1 MCSNLTTRL
10 TAKDICA
17 SVSSRLLDT
26 TVSDICLAD
35 VVSHF
40 HEWEELASYLDLT
53 ETDEEDIKTKYS
65 NRPRLMRRE
74 ALRIWK
80 HKNGSKATYRKL
92 IVVFCSQGRA
102 DVAEKVRNLAKAG
115 DKTQSE
121 LLDTIYSYLHD
132 CYIDLPQALSSSPQ
146 WPVLP
151 HFCYVDLELFDAP
164 IPSSDDDSPKPL
176 KPITLESMLVAG
188 NFKAKRKVIL
198 VEGISG
204 SGKTTLSRYACNQWA
219 AGKLF
224 KNISLLIHVSV
235 SDPDIQSA
243 QNLSDLIPHPAKEIR
258 DAVADMIGKMN
269 GKHICFI
276 LDACDEAPQQ
286 FRSFLERFIAGSG
299 RLGLSHVTIV
309 LFSRPSLPLEY
320 NQYLTGK
327 IMVKGFTLES
337 LYKYINLRFDGG
349 DRERQL
355 LSAFEMN
362 PELESLCSLPLN
374 AAILV
379 FLYDHFKDN
388 LPNTRTELFYP
399 LLCNHLLRH
408 VRTREKKPLPILK
421 HLPDDLPSEIVS
433 SFKKVSK
440 IAYSAL
446 VEGMMIVN
454 VAFLE
459 SHDFP
464 ATESNMLGLLQVS
477 HQKITMY
484 GDEQYYSFVH
494 LSLQEFLAAFY
505 MYGLDENGQLKAFE
519 TIFHQNPLSPVLT
532 FYSGLT
538 NLSLRTVQDVLLKVL
553 LRPTDHTS
561 VMMSALMLRT
571 PSADPRRQLL
581 ALANCSYES
590 KKEDIFERIK
600 LPEDT
605 KTALCVEHT
614 LREIERISR
623 NYGLPFRTKMFTLT
637 FEHMTLLPSDMLS
650 IGKFTR
656 VCCEKYANSSFEV
669 ISLNFSFCSIG
680 DPEFKAL
687 AINLSKKV
695 DQSSMTKVTL
705 NLDRVSQNSS
715 TAMSIKKLIEGR
727 TYLAGLGVS
736 MVPWGQPSESEFFL
750 KRIIEGL
757 SNNSACGTLLL
768 NCCSLNASHIH
779 SLTLLLV
786 SATNVTVL
794 YLTNND
800 LSQGMPLFSR
810 ALRYSSIILLELSRC
825 KIDDSALLSLGE
837 NLCEPLNYVS
847 FLGIED
853 NPFTSAGLT
862 EFLKPLAKSR
872 LQSLGVHLALNRQQE
887 KIITRIN
894 KSRLAQGST
903 HTLVVRPILVQ
914 DIRSPV
920 ANEVVTAN
928 MYMVSEPELSRR
940 PHHHFT

>member
-1 MCSNLTTRL
+1 MSSNTKRL

-26 TVSDICLAD
+26 TVSDIHLAD
-35 VVSHF
+35 VVPHF
-40 HEWEELASYLDLT
+40 HEWEEFAPYLDLT
-53 ETDEEDIKTKYS
+53 QTDEEDIKTKYS

-102 DVAEKVRNLAKAG
+102 DVAEKVRNLAQAG

-121 LLDTIYSYLHD
+121 LLDTIYSYLRD
-132 CYIDLPQALSSSPQ
+132 CYIDLPQALSSSQQ

-151 HFCYVDLELFDAP
+151 RFCYVDLELFDVP
-164 IPSSDDDSPKPL
+164 ITHSADQL

-188 NFKAKRKVIL
+188 NFKAKKKVIL

-219 AGKLF
+219 TGKIF
-224 KNISLLIHVSV
+224 KNIRLLIHVSV

-286 FRSFLERFIAGSG
+286 FMSFLERFIAGSG
-299 RLGLSHVTIV
+299 RLGLSHITIV
-309 LFSRPSLPLEY
+309 LFSRPGLPLKY
-320 NQYLTGK
+320 DQYLTGK

-337 LYKYINLRFDGG
+337 LYKYIKLRFDG
-349 DRERQL
+349 DSRESQL
-355 LSAFEMN
+355 LSAFEMK

-408 VRTREKKPLPILK
+408 VRTREKKPLPRLK
-421 HLPDDLPSEIVS
+421 HLPDDLPSEVAL

-446 VEGMMIVN
+446 VEGMMIVD

-464 ATESNMLGLLQVS
+464 ATENNMLGLLQVS

-505 MYGLDENGQLKAFE
+505 MCGLDENGQLKAFE

-538 NLSLRTVQDVLLKVL
+538 NLSLRKVQDVLLEVL
-553 LRPTDHTS
+553 LRPIDQTS
-561 VMMSALMLRT
+561 VMKSVLTHRT

-581 ALANCSYES
+581 ALANCCYEC
-590 KKEDIFERIK
+590 KNEDIFERIK

-605 KTALCVEHT
+605 KAALCSKQG
-614 LREIERISR
+614 LGEIEKLPKSFDHLQPSKLFT
-623 NYGLPFRTKMFTLT
+623 LPFS
-637 FEHMTLLPSDMLS
+637 HMTLLPSDMLS
-650 IGKFTR
+650 IGRFTR
-656 VCCEKYANSSFEV
+656 LYCDKYANSQLYGLLLDLSY
-669 ISLNFSFCSIG
+669 CSIG
-680 DPEFKAL
+680 DPELKAL
-687 AINLSKKV
+687 AIDLSKKIYR
-695 DQSSMTKVTL
+695 SLTTVTL
-705 NLDRVSQNSS
+705 SLHGVSQNNS

-736 MVPWGQPSESEFFL
+736 MVPWSQPSESEFFL

-757 SNNSACGTLLL
+757 SNNSTCDSLILSDF
-768 NCCSLNASHIH
+768 SLNASHIH

-786 SATNVTVL
+786 SATNVTAL

-800 LSQGMPLFSR
+800 FSQGMPLFSR
-810 ALRYSSIILLELSRC
+810 ALRYSSITILELSRC
-825 KIDDSALLSLGE
+825 NIDDPALLSLRE
-837 NLCEPLNYVS
+837 NLCEPLNSVS

-872 LQSLGVHLALNRQQE
+872 LQTLGVHLPLNQQQE
-887 KIITRIN
+887 KIITMIN
-894 KSRLAQGST
+894 KSHLAQGST
-903 HTLVVRPILVQ
+903 KTLVVKHILEQ
-914 DIRSPV
+914 
-920 ANEVVTAN
+920 NKYVVESATATIH
-928 MYMVSEPELSRR
+928 MISAPQLSRR
-940 PHHHFT
+940 SHHHFT

>member
-1 MCSNLTTRL
+1 MSSNTTRP

-17 SVSSRLLDT
+17 SVSPRLLDT
-26 TVSDICLAD
+26 TVSDIHLAD
-35 VVSHF
+35 VVPHF
-40 HEWEELASYLDLT
+40 HEWEELAPYLDLT
-53 ETDEEDIKTKYS
+53 ETDEQDIKTKYTD
-65 NRPRLMRRE
+65 RPRLMRRE

-102 DVAEKVRNLAKAG
+102 DVAEKVRNLAQAG

-121 LLDTIYSYLHD
+121 LLHMIYSYLRD

-151 HFCYVDLELFDAP
+151 RFCYVDLELFDAP

-176 KPITLESMLVAG
+176 KPITVGSMLVAG

-224 KNISLLIHVSV
+224 KNISLLIHVSF

-243 QNLSDLIPHPAKEIR
+243 KNLSDLIPYPAKEVR
-258 DAVADMIGKMN
+258 DAVADMIGKMI

-286 FRSFLERFIAGSG
+286 FMSFLKQFLAGSG

-309 LFSRPSLPLEY
+309 LFSRPGLPLEY

-327 IMVKGFTLES
+327 VVVKGFTLES
-337 LYKYINLRFDGG
+337 LYKYIKLRFDG
-349 DRERQL
+349 DSRERQL
-355 LSAFEMN
+355 LSAFEMK

-379 FLYDHFKDN
+379 FLHDHFKDN

-408 VRTREKKPLPILK
+408 VRTREKKSLPRLK
-421 HLPDDLPSEIVS
+421 HLPDDLPSEIAL

-464 ATESNMLGLLQVS
+464 ATESKMLGLLQVS

-494 LSLQEFLAAFY
+494 LSLQEFLAAFH
-505 MYGLDENGQLKAFE
+505 MCDLDENEQLKAFKI
-519 TIFHQNPLSPVLT
+519 IFHQNPLSPVLT

-553 LRPTDHTS
+553 LRPIDNVS
-561 VMMSALMLRT
+561 VMESVLKYRT

-581 ALANCSYES
+581 ALANCFYEC

-605 KTALCVEHT
+605 KTALYAEHT
-614 LREIERISR
+614 VGEIEKISR
-623 NYGLPFRTKMFTLT
+623 NYGLTIQTKMFILT
-637 FEHMTLLPSDMLS
+637 FVHMTLLPSDLLS
-650 IGKFTR
+650 IGKFIR
-656 VCCEKYANSSFEV
+656 VCCEKYANSSYEL
-669 ISLNFSFCSIG
+669 ISLDLSFCSIG

-695 DQSSMTKVTL
+695 DRSITTVTL
-705 NLDRVSQNSS
+705 NLYRVCQNNS

-727 TYLAGLGVS
+727 TYLNGLGVS

-757 SNNSACGTLLL
+757 SNNSACDTLLL
-768 NCCSLNASHIH
+768 ICCSLNASHIH

-786 SATNVTVL
+786 SATNVTAL
-794 YLTNND
+794 YLCYND
-800 LSQGMPLFSR
+800 FSQGMSLFSR
-810 ALRYSSIILLELSRC
+810 ALRYSSINVLELSSC

-837 NLCEPLNYVS
+837 NLCEPLNSVS
-847 FLGIED
+847 FLVIEG
-853 NPFTSAGLT
+853 NPFTSVGLT

-872 LQSLGVHLALNRQQE
+872 LESLAVHLALNQQQE
-887 KIITRIN
+887 KIITSIN
-894 KSRLAQGST
+894 ESRLAQGSI
-903 HTLVVRPILVQ
+903 HILVVRSIF
-914 DIRSPV
+914 DHNNYE
-920 ANEVVTAN
+920 NESVTATLH
-928 MYMVSEPELSRR
+928 MISAPQLSRR
-940 PHHHFT
+940 THHHFT

>member
-1 MCSNLTTRL
+1 MSSNTTRP

-17 SVSSRLLDT
+17 SVSPRLVDT
-26 TVSDICLAD
+26 TVSDIHLAD

-40 HEWEELASYLDLT
+40 HEWEELAPYLDLT

-74 ALRIWK
+74 ALRRWK

-92 IVVFCSQGRA
+92 IVVFFSQGRA
-102 DVAEKVRNLAKAG
+102 DVAEKVRDLAQAG

-151 HFCYVDLELFDAP
+151 HFCYVDLELFDV
-164 IPSSDDDSPKPL
+164 
-176 KPITLESMLVAG
+176 PITHSDTSKLPQPINIESMLVAG

-258 DAVADMIGKMN
+258 DVVADMIGKKN

-286 FRSFLERFIAGSG
+286 FRSFLERLIAGSG
-299 RLGLSHVTIV
+299 RLGLSHITIV
-309 LFSRPSLPLEY
+309 LFSRPGLPLKY
-320 NQYLTGK
+320 DQYLTGK
-327 IMVKGFTLES
+327 IMVKGFTLDS
-337 LYKYINLRFDGG
+337 LYKYIKLRFDG
-349 DRERQL
+349 DNRERQL
-355 LSAFEMN
+355 LSAFEMK
-362 PELESLCSLPLN
+362 PELASLCSLPLN
-374 AAILV
+374 VAILV

-408 VRTREKKPLPILK
+408 VRTREKKSLPRLK
-421 HLPDDLPSEIVS
+421 HLPDDLPSEVAL

-464 ATESNMLGLLQVS
+464 ATENNMLGLLQVS

-484 GDEQYYSFVH
+484 GDEQYYTFIH

-505 MYGLDENGQLKAFE
+505 MRDLDENEQLKAFK

-538 NLSLRTVQDVLLKVL
+538 NLSLRTVQDVLLEVL
-553 LRPTDHTS
+553 LGPIDQTS
-561 VMMSALMLRT
+561 VMMSVLAHRT

-581 ALANCSYES
+581 ALANCCYEC
-590 KKEDIFERIK
+590 KNEDIFERIK

-605 KTALCVEHT
+605 KAALGSE
-614 LREIERISR
+614 LGLGEIEKIPTRFDRLHPSK
-623 NYGLPFRTKMFTLT
+623 LFTLT
-637 FEHMTLLPSDMLS
+637 FSHMTLLPSDMLS

-656 VCCEKYANSSFEV
+656 LYCDKYANSQLYGLVLDLSY
-669 ISLNFSFCSIG
+669 CSIG

-687 AINLSKKV
+687 AIDLSKKV
-695 DQSSMTKVTL
+695 DRTMTTVTL
-705 NLDRVSQNSS
+705 CLNGVSQNNS
-715 TAMSIKKLIEGR
+715 TAVSIKKLIEGR
-727 TYLAGLGVS
+727 TYLVGLVVS
-736 MVPWGQPSESEFFL
+736 SVPWGQPSESEFFL

-757 SNNSACGTLLL
+757 SNNSACDSLILIR
-768 NCCSLNASHIH
+768 CSLNASHIH

-786 SATNVTVL
+786 SATNVTAL

-810 ALRYSSIILLELSRC
+810 ALRYSSITILELSNC

-837 NLCEPLNYVS
+837 NLCEPLNSVS
-847 FLGIED
+847 FLCIEH

-887 KIITRIN
+887 KIITMIN
-894 KSRLAQGST
+894 KSHLAQGST
-903 HTLVVRPILVQ
+903 KTLVVKHIL
-914 DIRSPV
+914 DC
-920 ANEVVTAN
+920 NKYVVESATAT
-928 MYMVSEPELSRR
+928 MHMISAPQLSRR
-940 PHHHFT
+940 SHHHFT

>member
-1 MCSNLTTRL
+1 MSSNTTRL

-17 SVSSRLLDT
+17 IVSPRLLDT
-26 TVSDICLAD
+26 TVSDIHLAD

-40 HEWEELASYLDLT
+40 HEWEELAPYLDLT

-65 NRPRLMRRE
+65 DRPGLMRRE
-74 ALRIWK
+74 ALRTWK

-102 DVAEKVRNLAKAG
+102 DVAEKVRDLAQSG
-115 DKTQSE
+115 GKTQSE

-151 HFCYVDLELFDAP
+151 RFCYVDLELFDTP
-164 IPSSDDDSPKPL
+164 ITSSDDDSPKPL
-176 KPITLESMLVAG
+176 KPITLESMLAAG

-224 KNISLLIHVSV
+224 EKIHLLIHVSV

-276 LDACDEAPQQ
+276 LDACDEAHQQ
-286 FRSFLERFIAGSG
+286 FMSFLERLIAGNG
-299 RLGLSHVTIV
+299 RLGLRHVTIV
-309 LFSRPSLPLEY
+309 LFSRPGLPLKY
-320 NQYLTGK
+320 DQYLTGK
-327 IMVKGFTLES
+327 VVVKGFTLES
-337 LYKYINLRFDGG
+337 LYKYIKLRFDG
-349 DRERQL
+349 DSRERQL
-355 LSAFEMN
+355 LSAFEMK

-408 VRTREKKPLPILK
+408 VRTREKKPLQRLK
-421 HLPDDLPSEIVS
+421 HLPDDLPSEIAS

-446 VEGMMIVN
+446 VEGKMIVN
-454 VAFLE
+454 VAFLK

-484 GDEQYYSFVH
+484 GDEQYFSFVH

-505 MYGLDENGQLKAFE
+505 MYGLDKSGQLKAFE

-553 LRPTDHTS
+553 LGPIDHAS
-561 VMMSALMLRT
+561 VMMSARMHRI

-581 ALANCSYES
+581 ALANCSYEC
-590 KKEDIFERIK
+590 KKDDMFDRIQ

-605 KTALCVEHT
+605 KAALGSKHVLGEF
-614 LREIERISR
+614 EKIPKNFERLHPS
-623 NYGLPFRTKMFTLT
+623 KMLTLT
-637 FEHMTLLPSDMLS
+637 FSQMTLLPSDMLS
-650 IGKFTR
+650 IGRFTR
-656 VCCEKYANSSFEV
+656 LYCDKYANNLYV
-669 ISLNFSFCSIG
+669 LILDLSFCSIG

-687 AINLSKKV
+687 AIDLSKKV
-695 DQSSMTKVTL
+695 DRTMTRVTL
-705 NLDRVSQNSS
+705 NLSRVCQNNS
-715 TAMSIKKLIEGR
+715 TAVSIKKLIEGR
-727 TYLAGLGVS
+727 TYLVGLMVGY
-736 MVPWGQPSESEFFL
+736 VPWGQPSESEYFL
-750 KRIIEGL
+750 KQIIEGL
-757 SNNSACGTLLL
+757 SNNSACDSLVL
-768 NCCSLNASHIH
+768 NCCSLNALHIH

-786 SATNVTVL
+786 SATNVTSLVL
-794 YLTNND
+794 SNND

-810 ALRYSSIILLELSRC
+810 ALRYSSIAILELLNC

-837 NLCEPLNYVS
+837 NLCEPLNSVS
-847 FLGIED
+847 FLNIEF
-853 NPFTSAGLT
+853 NPFTSVCLT

-872 LQSLGVHLALNRQQE
+872 LQTLGVQLPLNQQQE
-887 KIITRIN
+887 RIITMIN

-903 HTLVVRPILVQ
+903 KTLVVKPISAHNKYAVEAAIATVCMLSKPQ
-914 DIRSPV
+914 
-920 ANEVVTAN
+920 
-928 MYMVSEPELSRR
+928 LSRR
-940 PHHHFT
+940 THHHFT

>member
-1 MCSNLTTRL
+1 MSSNTTRP
-10 TAKDICA
+10 TAKVICA

-26 TVSDICLAD
+26 TVSDINLAD

-40 HEWEELASYLDLT
+40 HEWEELAPYLGLT
-53 ETDEEDIKTKYS
+53 ETEEKDIKTKYTD
-65 NRPRLMRRE
+65 RPKLMRRE

-80 HKNGSKATYRKL
+80 HKHGSKATYRKL

-102 DVAEKVRNLAKAG
+102 DVAEKVRDLAQAG
-115 DKTQSE
+115 DKTQSA

-151 HFCYVDLELFDAP
+151 RFCYVDLELFDTP
-164 IPSSDDDSPKPL
+164 ITSSDDDSPKPL
-176 KPITLESMLVAG
+176 KPITLESMLAAG

-219 AGKLF
+219 TGKLF
-224 KNISLLIHVSV
+224 KNISLLIHVSL

-258 DAVADMIGKMN
+258 GAVADMIGIKN

-286 FRSFLERFIAGSG
+286 FMSFLERLIAGSG

-309 LFSRPSLPLEY
+309 LFSRPGLPMKY

-327 IMVKGFTLES
+327 IIVKGFTLES
-337 LYKYINLRFDGG
+337 LYKYIKLRFDG
-349 DRERQL
+349 DNRESQL
-355 LSAFEMN
+355 LSAFEMK

-408 VRTREKKPLPILK
+408 VQTREKKPLQKLK
-421 HLPDDLPSEIVS
+421 LLPDDLPSEIAS

-477 HQKITMY
+477 YQKITMY

-494 LSLQEFLAAFY
+494 LSVQEFLAAFH
-505 MYGLDENGQLKAFE
+505 MCGLDENEQLKAFKI
-519 TIFHQNPLSPVLT
+519 IFYQNPLSPVLT

-538 NLSLRTVQDVLLKVL
+538 NLCLRTVQDVLLKVL
-553 LRPTDHTS
+553 LRPIDNTS
-561 VMMSALMLRT
+561 VMTSVLTHRT

-581 ALANCSYES
+581 ALANCSYEC
-590 KKEDIFERIK
+590 KKEEIFERIK

-605 KTALCVEHT
+605 KTALCVGG
-614 LREIERISR
+614 IEKIVKDLF
-623 NYGLPFRTKMFTLT
+623 GLPFRPKMFTLT

-656 VCCEKYANSSFEV
+656 VCCEKYAKSSYGFH
-669 ISLNFSFCSIG
+669 LDLSFCSIG

-687 AINLSKKV
+687 VIDLSKKV
-695 DQSSMTKVTL
+695 DRSLTKVTL
-705 NLDRVSQNSS
+705 GLNGVSQNNS
-715 TAMSIKKLIEGR
+715 TALSIKKLIEGR
-727 TYLAGLGVS
+727 TYIGGLAVC

-757 SNNSACGTLLL
+757 SNNSACHSLILIR
-768 NCCSLNASHIH
+768 CSLNASHIH

-786 SATNVTVL
+786 SATNVTAL
-794 YLTNND
+794 YLSDND
-800 LSQGMPLFSR
+800 LSRGIPLFSR
-810 ALRYSSIILLELSRC
+810 ALRYSSITVLVLSNC

-837 NLCEPLNYVS
+837 NLCEPLNSVS
-847 FLGIED
+847 LLSIED

-872 LQSLGVHLALNRQQE
+872 LHTLVVQLPLNQQQE
-887 KIITRIN
+887 RIITMIN

-903 HTLVVRPILVQ
+903 KTLVVKPNDTHNKYIVE
-914 DIRSPV
+914 
-920 ANEVVTAN
+920 AATAT
-928 MYMVSEPELSRR
+928 MRMISEPKLSRR
-940 PHHHFT
+940 THHHFT

>member
-1 MCSNLTTRL
+1 MCSNLTKRL

-17 SVSSRLLDT
+17 SVSPRLLDT
-26 TVSDICLAD
+26 TVSDIHLAD
-35 VVSHF
+35 VVPHF
-40 HEWEELASYLDLT
+40 HEWEEFAPYLDLT
-53 ETDEEDIKTKYS
+53 KTDEEDIKTKYS

-102 DVAEKVRNLAKAG
+102 NVAEKVRDLAQAG

-132 CYIDLPQALSSSPQ
+132 CYIDLPRALSSSPQ

-151 HFCYVDLELFDAP
+151 RFCYVDLELFDAP
-164 IPSSDDDSPKPL
+164 VTHSDTSKLL
-176 KPITLESMLVAG
+176 KPITIESMLVAG

-219 AGKLF
+219 TGKLF
-224 KNISLLIHVSV
+224 ENIHLLIHISV

-258 DAVADMIGKMN
+258 DAVADMIGKKN
-269 GKHICFI
+269 GMHICFI

-286 FRSFLERFIAGSG
+286 FRSFLERLIAGSG
-299 RLGLSHVTIV
+299 RLGLSHITIV
-309 LFSRPSLPLEY
+309 LFSRPGLPLKY

-327 IMVKGFTLES
+327 IVVKGFTLES
-337 LYKYINLRFDGG
+337 LYKYIKLRFDG
-349 DRERQL
+349 DSRESQL
-355 LSAFEMN
+355 LSAFEMK

-379 FLYDHFKDN
+379 FLYDHFQDN
-388 LPNTRTELFYP
+388 LPNTRTDLFHP

-408 VRTREKKPLPILK
+408 VQTREKKPLPRLK
-421 HLPDDLPSEIVS
+421 HLPDDLPSEVAL

-464 ATESNMLGLLQVS
+464 ATENNMLGLLQVS

-484 GDEQYYSFVH
+484 GDEQYYTFVH

-505 MYGLDENGQLKAFE
+505 MCGLDENKQLKAFE

-553 LRPTDHTS
+553 LGPIDHTS
-561 VMMSALMLRT
+561 VMMSVLTYRT
-571 PSADPRRQLL
+571 PSADPRRLLL
-581 ALANCSYES
+581 ALANCCYES
-590 KKEDIFERIK
+590 KNEDIFDRIK

-605 KTALCVEHT
+605 KTALCAKNT
-614 LREIERISR
+614 LEEIDRISKS
-623 NYGLPFRTKMFTLT
+623 NYHLLPSKIFTLT
-637 FEHMTLLPSDMLS
+637 FTHMTLLPSDMLS

-656 VCCEKYANSSFEV
+656 LYCDKCANSLYSM
-669 ISLNFSFCSIG
+669 ILDLSYCSIG
-680 DPEFKAL
+680 DSELKAL
-687 AINLSKKV
+687 AIDLSKKV
-695 DQSSMTKVTL
+695 DQSRVTL
-705 NLDRVSQNSS
+705 FLSSVCQNNS
-715 TAMSIKKLIEGR
+715 TALSIKKLIECG
-727 TYLAGLGVS
+727 TYLLGLVVGSVQ
-736 MVPWGQPSESEFFL
+736 WDQPSTSKFFL

-757 SNNSACGTLLL
+757 SNNSACNSLALY
-768 NCCSLNASHIH
+768 CCSFNASHIH

-786 SATNVTVL
+786 STNVGCL
-794 YLTNND
+794 FLPDND
-800 LSQGMPLFSR
+800 MSQGMPLFSR
-810 ALRYSSIILLELSRC
+810 ALRYSSIKVLGLIYC
-825 KIDDSALLSLGE
+825 KIDDSALLSLSE
-837 NLCEPLNYVS
+837 NLCEPLNPVS
-847 FLGIED
+847 VLYIEY

-862 EFLKPLAKSR
+862 EFLNPLAKSR
-872 LQSLGVHLALNRQQE
+872 LQTLGVHLALNRRQE

-894 KSRLAQGST
+894 QSRKAQGFS
-903 HTLVVRPILVQ
+903 HKLVVKPFYARDHQ
-914 DIRSPV
+914 SSV
-920 ANEVVTAN
+920 ANEVVSAT
-928 MYMVSEPELSRR
+928 MHMMSEPDLSRR

>member
-1 MCSNLTTRL
+1 MSSNTTRP

-17 SVSSRLLDT
+17 SVSPRLLDT
-26 TVSDICLAD
+26 TVSDIHLAD

-40 HEWEELASYLDLT
+40 HEWEELAPYLDLT

-102 DVAEKVRNLAKAG
+102 DVAEKVRDIAQAG

-151 HFCYVDLELFDAP
+151 RFCYVDLELFDAP
-164 IPSSDDDSPKPL
+164 IIPSDTLKPL

-224 KNISLLIHVSV
+224 KNIRLLIHVSV

-258 DAVADMIGKMN
+258 DAVADMIGKKN
-269 GKHICFI
+269 GEHICFI

-299 RLGLSHVTIV
+299 RLGLSHITIV
-309 LFSRPSLPLEY
+309 LFSRPGLPLEY
-320 NQYLTGK
+320 DQYLTRK
-327 IMVKGFTLES
+327 VVVKGFTLES
-337 LYKYINLRFDGG
+337 LYKYIKLRFDG
-349 DRERQL
+349 DNRESQL
-355 LSAFEMN
+355 LSAFEMK

-379 FLYDHFKDN
+379 FLYDHFQDN

-399 LLCNHLLRH
+399 LLSNHLLRH
-408 VRTREKKPLPILK
+408 VRTREKKPLQRLK
-421 HLPDDLPSEIVS
+421 YLPDDLPSEIAS
-433 SFKKVSK
+433 NFKKVSE

-477 HQKITMY
+477 HQKITMC

-505 MYGLDENGQLKAFE
+505 MCGLDENEQLKAFE
-519 TIFHQNPLSPVLT
+519 IIFHQNPLSPVLT

-538 NLSLRTVQDVLLKVL
+538 NLSLCEVQDVLLKVL
-553 LRPTDHTS
+553 LRPIDNTS
-561 VMMSALMLRT
+561 VMKSVLMHRI

-581 ALANCSYES
+581 ALANCCYEC
-590 KKEDIFERIK
+590 KNEDIFERIQ

-605 KTALCVEHT
+605 KVASYVERA

-623 NYGLPFRTKMFTLT
+623 NFDFFHCKLFTLT
-637 FEHMTLLPSDMLS
+637 FQHMTLLPSDMLS

-656 VCCEKYANSSFEV
+656 VCCDKYANGLDYGL
-669 ISLNFSFCSIG
+669 SLDLSFCSIG

-687 AINLSKKV
+687 AIDLSKKV
-695 DQSSMTKVTL
+695 DQSLTRVGLCL
-705 NLDRVSQNSS
+705 NRVCQNNS
-715 TAMSIKKLIEGR
+715 TAMSIKKLIEGP
-727 TYLAGLGVS
+727 TYLSDLAVS
-736 MVPWGQPSESEFFL
+736 CVPWNQPSESEFFL

-757 SNNSACGTLLL
+757 SNNSACESLVLIG
-768 NCCSLNASHIH
+768 CSLNASHIH

-786 SATNVTVL
+786 SINVTSL
-794 YLTNND
+794 NLSKND
-800 LSQGMPLFSR
+800 FSKGIPLFSR
-810 ALRYSSIILLELSRC
+810 ALRYSSVIILGLSRC
-825 KIDDSALLSLGE
+825 EIDDSALLSLGE
-837 NLCEPLNYVS
+837 NLCEPLNSVS
-847 FLGIED
+847 VLYIED

-862 EFLKPLAKSR
+862 KFLNPLAKSK
-872 LQSLGVHLALNRQQE
+872 LQCLGVHLALNRQQE
-887 KIITRIN
+887 KILTRIN
-894 KSRLAQGST
+894 ESRLVQGST
-903 HTLVVRPILVQ
+903 HTLVVRPIYVQ
-914 DIRSPV
+914 DTQSPV
-920 ANEVVTAN
+920 VKEVVTAN
-928 MYMVSEPELSRR
+928 MRMISAPELSRR

>member
-1 MCSNLTTRL
+1 MCSNLTTRP

-17 SVSSRLLDT
+17 SVSPRLVDT
-26 TVSDICLAD
+26 TVSDIHLAD

-40 HEWEELASYLDLT
+40 HEWVELAPYLDLT
-53 ETDEEDIKTKYS
+53 ETDEEDIKTKYTD
-65 NRPRLMRRE
+65 RPKLMRRE

-92 IVVFCSQGRA
+92 IVVFCSQSRA
-102 DVAEKVRNLAKAG
+102 DVAEKVRDLAQAG

-121 LLDTIYSYLHD
+121 LLDTIHSYLHD

-151 HFCYVDLELFDAP
+151 RFCYVDLELFDTP
-164 IPSSDDDSPKPL
+164 ITSSDSPKPL

-198 VEGISG
+198 IEGISG

-219 AGKLF
+219 TGKLF
-224 KNISLLIHVSV
+224 ENIHLLIHISV

-258 DAVADMIGKMN
+258 DAVADMIGKKK

-286 FRSFLERFIAGSG
+286 FMSFLERFIAGSG
-299 RLGLSHVTIV
+299 RLGLSHITIV
-309 LFSRPSLPLEY
+309 LFSRPGLPLKY
-320 NQYLTGK
+320 DQYLTGK
-327 IMVKGFTLES
+327 VVVKGFTLES
-337 LYKYINLRFDGG
+337 LYKYINLRFDG
-349 DRERQL
+349 DNRESQL
-355 LSAFEMN
+355 LSAFEMK
-362 PELESLCSLPLN
+362 PELASLCSLPLN

-408 VRTREKKPLPILK
+408 VQTREKKSLQRLK
-421 HLPDDLPSEIVS
+421 HLPDDLPSEIAP

-464 ATESNMLGLLQVS
+464 ATENNMLGLLQVS
-477 HQKITMY
+477 YQKITMY
-484 GDEQYYSFVH
+484 GDEQYYSFIH

-505 MYGLDENGQLKAFE
+505 IRCLDENEQLIAFE

-538 NLSLRTVQDVLLKVL
+538 NLSLHTVQDVLLKVL
-553 LRPTDHTS
+553 LRPIDHTS
-561 VMMSALMLRT
+561 VMKSVLTYRT

-581 ALANCSYES
+581 ALANCSYEC
-590 KKEDIFERIK
+590 KKEDIFDRIK

-605 KTALCVEHT
+605 KTALCAERA
-614 LREIERISR
+614 LGEIERIAR
-623 NYGLPFRTKMFTLT
+623 NFGLLHISKMFTLT

-656 VCCEKYANSSFEV
+656 VCCEKYANSSYG
-669 ISLNFSFCSIG
+669 LCLDLSFCSIG
-680 DPEFKAL
+680 DPELKAL
-687 AINLSKKV
+687 AIDLSKEV
-695 DQSSMTKVTL
+695 DRSLTKVSL
-705 NLDRVSQNSS
+705 WLIRVRQSNS
-715 TAMSIKKLIEGR
+715 TAMSIEKLIEGR
-727 TYLAGLGVS
+727 TYIVSLAVCC
-736 MVPWGQPSESEFFL
+736 VPWDQPSESDFFL

-757 SNNSACGTLLL
+757 FNNSACNNLIL
-768 NCCSLNASHIH
+768 NDFSLNASHIH
-779 SLTLLLV
+779 SVV
-786 SATNVTVL
+786 SL
-794 YLTNND
+794 P
-800 LSQGMPLFSR
+800 Q
-810 ALRYSSIILLELSRC
+810 
-825 KIDDSALLSLGE
+825 
-837 NLCEPLNYVS
+837 
-847 FLGIED
+847 
-853 NPFTSAGLT
+853 
-862 EFLKPLAKSR
+862 
-872 LQSLGVHLALNRQQE
+872 
-887 KIITRIN
+887 
-894 KSRLAQGST
+894 
-903 HTLVVRPILVQ
+903 
-914 DIRSPV
+914 
-920 ANEVVTAN
+920 
-928 MYMVSEPELSRR
+928 
-940 PHHHFT
+940 

>member
-1 MCSNLTTRL
+1 MSSNTTRL

-17 SVSSRLLDT
+17 SVSPRLLDT
-26 TVSDICLAD
+26 TVLDIHLAD

-40 HEWEELASYLDLT
+40 HEWEELAPYLDLT
-53 ETDEEDIKTKYS
+53 ETDEEDIKTKYA

-102 DVAEKVRNLAKAG
+102 DVAEKVRDLAQAG

-151 HFCYVDLELFDAP
+151 RFCYVDLELFDAP
-164 IPSSDDDSPKPL
+164 ITPTEHSMPL
-176 KPITLESMLVAG
+176 KPITIESMLVAG

-224 KNISLLIHVSV
+224 KNICLLIHVSL

-243 QNLSDLIPHPAKEIR
+243 QNLSDLIPHPAKEFR
-258 DAVADMIGKMN
+258 NAVADMIGKKN
-269 GKHICFI
+269 GKHVCFI

-286 FRSFLERFIAGSG
+286 FWSFLERLIAGSG
-299 RLGLSHVTIV
+299 RLGLSHITIV
-309 LFSRPSLPLEY
+309 IFSRPGLPLKY
-320 NQYLTGK
+320 DQYLTGK

-337 LYKYINLRFDGG
+337 LYKYIKLRFDG
-349 DRERQL
+349 DSRESKL
-355 LSAFEMN
+355 LTAFEMK

-374 AAILV
+374 AAILI
-379 FLYDHFKDN
+379 FLYNHFQDN

-408 VRTREKKPLPILK
+408 VRTREKKPLQRLK
-421 HLPDDLPSEIVS
+421 HLPDDLPCEIAS
-433 SFKKVSK
+433 SFNKVSK

-446 VEGMMIVN
+446 VEGMKIVN

-464 ATESNMLGLLQVS
+464 ATENNMLGLLQVS

-505 MYGLDENGQLKAFE
+505 IYGLDENEQLKAFK

-553 LRPTDHTS
+553 LRPIDNTS
-561 VMMSALMLRT
+561 VMMSVLAHRT

-581 ALANCSYES
+581 ALANCCYEC
-590 KKEDIFERIK
+590 KKEDIFDRIK

-605 KTALCVEHT
+605 KAALSSKHG
-614 LREIERISR
+614 LGEIQKLPKSIDHLHPSKLFT
-623 NYGLPFRTKMFTLT
+623 LPFS
-637 FEHMTLLPSDMLS
+637 HMTLLPSDMLS
-650 IGKFTR
+650 IGKFIR
-656 VCCEKYANSSFEV
+656 LYCDKYANSLYGLVLDLSH
-669 ISLNFSFCSIG
+669 CSIG
-680 DPEFKAL
+680 DLELKAL
-687 AINLSKKV
+687 AIDLSKKI
-695 DQSSMTKVTL
+695 DRSLTRVTL
-705 NLDRVSQNSS
+705 SLFGVSQINS
-715 TAMSIKKLIEGR
+715 TAVSIKKLVEGR
-727 TYLAGLGVS
+727 TYLAGLAVGS
-736 MVPWGQPSESEFFL
+736 VPWDQSSESNYFL
-750 KRIIEGL
+750 KQIIEGL
-757 SNNSACGTLLL
+757 SNNSSCDSLVL

-786 SATNVTVL
+786 STDVISL
-794 YLTNND
+794 YLSNND

-810 ALRYSSIILLELSRC
+810 ALRYSSINVLVLSNC

-837 NLCEPLNYVS
+837 NLCEPLNSVS
-847 FLGIED
+847 LLCIEY
-853 NPFTSAGLT
+853 NPFTSACLT

-887 KIITRIN
+887 KIITMIN
-894 KSRLAQGST
+894 KSHLAQGST
-903 HTLVVRPILVQ
+903 KTLVVKPILEHNKYIVE
-914 DIRSPV
+914 
-920 ANEVVTAN
+920 NETVT
-928 MYMVSEPELSRR
+928 MHMISEPELSRR
-940 PHHHFT
+940 THHHFT